1 VPDPTIRAL
10 FAPPPGV
17 TYLDAATYG
26 LPPTPTVEAMERALA
41 GWRSGT
47 ARWVDDWDRPADAAR
62 ELFAELIGA
71 SAADIALIPSASIG
85 TGLVAA
91 SLRPGDVVVVPEDEH
106 VSDLFPLL
114 VAERRGVS
122 VRAVPFAELAHAI
135 EPDTTLV
142 ASSLVQM
149 QTGRVADL
157 GSITAR
163 AAEVG
168 ARVLIDSTHATPFV
182 EVAEHIEAIDYLV
195 CHAYKHLLGA
205 RGCAFLYVRA
215 DRLDDLESFY
225 ANWRGAPD
233 PWSKFFGGPLELADD
248 AARFN
253 VSLAWLPWVATV
265 ESLRC
270 VTAWRREGSLRPVL
284 ELASRFAAALN
295 LGPKGASLV
304 CVPVSAPERVR
315 EALDRERIRAAV
327 RGDGIR
333 FSVHVWNDDAD
344 IKRAVDA
351 IRPFLGAAV
360 PSRD

>member
-1 VPDPTIRAL
+1 MTDPSIRAL
-10 FAPPPGV
+10 FAPADDV

-62 ELFAELIGA
+62 GLFAELIGA
-71 SAADIALIPSASIG
+71 SAADIALIPSVSIG

-91 SLRPGDVVVVPEDEH
+91 SLRPGDVIVVPDDEH

-114 VAERRGVS
+114 VAERRGVT
-122 VRAVPFAELAHAI
+122 VRAVPFAALPDAI
-135 EPDTTLV
+135 EPGTSLV
-142 ASSLVQM
+142 AASLVQM

-157 GSITAR
+157 ASITRR

-182 EVAEHIEAIDYLV
+182 EVADHIGAIDYLV

-215 DRLDDLESFY
+215 DRVDDLQPTY

-265 ESLRC
+265 ELLRC
-270 VTAWRREGSLRPVL
+270 VTAWRREGALAPVL
-284 ELASRFAAALN
+284 ALAARFAAALDRE
-295 LGPKGASLV
+295 PAGASLV
-304 CVPVSAPERVR
+304 CVPVSEPEHVR
-315 EALDRERIRAAV
+315 AALDRERIRAAV
-327 RGDGIR
+327 RGNGIR

-344 IKRAVDA
+344 IERAVDA
-351 IRPFLGAAV
+351 IRPFLPAPEQVAK
-360 PSRD
+360 